1 MPRTLLTLM
10 LWLLP
15 CTLLADSL
23 DGYYL
28 TTLDGQPAE
37 MHLRSQDQQV
47 SGEYIEGRRLHLR
60 ISGHFDG
67 QVLNAQISKAPGDQP
82 IATMIATYAN
92 GVLTSHISARSPVT
106 GETLE
111 RHAVFTR
118 QRFSEA
124 AVTSQAN
131 RQFRDPELIGTWVH
145 KPITQG
151 EHANAAPEST
161 LLILHLA
168 VSGRISQWSRSA
180 ADRSDWHPDA
190 PGEQHYTGRW
200 LAHNGLLEVQLQD
213 QNTYQPTAR
222 YHFSD
227 GYLVTESA
235 TGKRLWQRRPWE

>member
-10 LWLLP
+10 LCLLP

-47 SGEYIEGRRLHLR
+47 SGEYIEGRRLRLR

-67 QVLNAQISKAPGDQP
+67 QVLNAQILDTQSDQP
-82 IATMIATYAN
+82 IARLTATYAN
-92 GVLTSHISARSPVT
+92 GVLTSHLSARSPVT

-111 RHAVFTR
+111 RRAVFNR
-118 QRFSEA
+118 QRFSDA
-124 AVTSQAN
+124 AITSQAN

-145 KPITQG
+145 EPITQG
-151 EHANAAPEST
+151 EHASTASENT
-161 LLILHLA
+161 LLILQLA

-190 PGEQHYTGRW
+190 PGELHYTGRW
-200 LAHNGLLEVQLQD
+200 LASNGLLEVQLQD
-213 QNTYQPTAR
+213 QNAYQPTAR
-222 YHFSD
+222 YHFND
-227 GYLVTESA
+227 GYLVTESS
-235 TGKRLWQRRPWE
+235 TGKRRWQRRP

>member
-10 LWLLP
+10 LCLLP
-15 CTLLADSL
+15 CTLLAETL

-60 ISGHFDG
+60 INGHFDG

-82 IATMIATYAN
+82 IATINATYAN
-92 GVLTSHISARSPVT
+92 GVLASHISARSPVT

-111 RHAVFTR
+111 RRAVFNR

-124 AVTSQAN
+124 AITSQAN

-145 KPITQG
+145 EPITQG
-151 EHANAAPEST
+151 EHASTASENT
-161 LLILHLA
+161 LLILQLA

-180 ADRSDWHPDA
+180 ADSTEWLDDT
-190 PGEQHYTGRW
+190 PGELQYTGRW
-200 LAHNGLLEVQLQD
+200 LASNGLLEVQLQD
-213 QNTYQPTAR
+213 QNAYQPTAR

-227 GYLVTESA
+227 GYLVTESS
-235 TGKRLWQRRPWE
+235 TGKRRWQRRP

>member
-10 LWLLP
+10 LCLLP
-15 CTLLADSL
+15 CALLANNL

-28 TTLDGQPAE
+28 ATLDGQPAE

-47 SGEYIEGRRLHLR
+47 GGEYIEGRRLRLR

-67 QVLNAQISKAPGDQP
+67 QLLNAQISDAQSDQP
-82 IATMIATYAN
+82 IAHLTATYTN

-106 GETLE
+106 GEILE
-111 RHAVFTR
+111 RRAVFNR
-118 QRFSEA
+118 QRFSDA
-124 AVTSQAN
+124 AITSQAN

-145 KPITQG
+145 ESITQG
-151 EHANAAPEST
+151 EHASTASENT
-161 LLILHLA
+161 LLILQLA

-180 ADRSDWHPDA
+180 ADNGDWHPDA
-190 PGEQHYTGRW
+190 PGELHYTGRW
-200 LAHNGLLEVQLQD
+200 LASNGFLEVQLQD

-227 GYLVTESA
+227 GYLVTESS
-235 TGKRLWQRRPWE
+235 TGKRLWQRRP